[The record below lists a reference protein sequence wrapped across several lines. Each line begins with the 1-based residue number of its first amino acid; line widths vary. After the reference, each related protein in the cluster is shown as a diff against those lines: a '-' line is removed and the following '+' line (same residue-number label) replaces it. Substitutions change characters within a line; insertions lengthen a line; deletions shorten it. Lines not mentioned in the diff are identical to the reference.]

1 MARVLVIHLNNRMPK
16 LDEKAKRELLKK
28 AQELLFKYPG
38 VKFNGTFVD
47 DDGVGICDWDAP
59 DAETV
64 ERIVREL
71 GAPYDKVV
79 AVKQV
84 LP

>member
-1 MARVLVIHLNNRMPK
+1 MRCGGVVRVLVIHLNNRVPK
-16 LDEKAKRELLKK
+16 LDERAKGELL
-28 AQELLFKYPG
+28 
-38 VKFNGTFVD
+38 
-47 DDGVGICDWDAP
+47 AP
-59 DAETV
+59 DAATV

-71 GAPYDKVV
+71 GVPYDRVV